1 MAALSVDHVLFSKEC
16 EIDMSYRRMAT
27 HAFVTAAVA
36 CGWGGAALAADKP
49 VSGGILTFVVA
60 STAPSYDAHFEQTF
74 GVVHPI
80 GPFYSLLLR
89 ANPDNLQDPADF
101 VCDLCEGKWDESND
115 GMTYTFKIRQNV
127 KFHDG
132 TPLTSADIKAT
143 IDKIAFPP
151 EGVPSARQSWYTQ
164 IASVEAPEPYK
175 LVVKMKRPLPA
186 IIPALASPFNFVY
199 AKKDLD
205 THGYKWHQKNI
216 NGTGAFTFVQ
226 EQPGA
231 FIEGK
236 KNPNY
241 FLKGQPYLDGF
252 KAIQAPKMSVR
263 LQSIRGDRAAVEFRG
278 FPPKARDDL
287 VAALGD
293 KVKVQESNWN
303 VLIGATPN
311 QKKTEYQDPR
321 VRQALGYALDRNG
334 TAAAISQI
342 AITKYVGGIVFP
354 GHPLEAKK
362 DWLAGMPGYGDVKAS
377 REKAK
382 QLLKDAG
389 QSKLKLSVWNRAV
402 DQPYKIIG
410 TWYVDQWRKVGIDAD
425 QKVVPT
431 GPWYAGMRQTRD
443 FDVSVDPNAQTIV
456 NPTIDTSKYIS
467 KGGNNYSNTT
477 DMKSDELYFTMLYET
492 DPKKQFEKM
501 RAFEK
506 HILLDTA
513 QYIPA
518 FWWYRITVQ
527 RSYFKGWNSGPSHYV
542 NQGLENVWI
551 DPKLR

>member
-1 MAALSVDHVLFSKEC
+1 MSITRLAIYGLLS
-16 EIDMSYRRMAT
+16 
-27 HAFVTAAVA
+27 AAVA
-36 CGWGGAALAADKP
+36 SGWGGAANAAEKP

-60 STAPSYDAHFEQTF
+60 SNPPSYDAHVEQTF

-80 GPFYSLLLR
+80 GPFYSLLIR
-89 ANPDNLQDPADF
+89 ANPDNLQDPSDF
-101 VCDLCEGKWDESND
+101 VCDLCEGKWETAKD
-115 GMTYTFKIRQNV
+115 GMSYTFKIRENV

-132 TPLTSADIKAT
+132 TPLTAADIKAT

-151 EGVPSARQSWYTQ
+151 EGVPSIRQTWYSQ

-175 LVVKMKRPLPA
+175 LVIKMKRPLAA

-199 AKKDLD
+199 SKKDLD
-205 THGYKWHQKNI
+205 THGYKWHQRNI

-226 EQPGA
+226 QQPGA
-231 FIEGK
+231 FVEGK

-241 FLKGQPYLDGF
+241 FIKGQPYLDGF
-252 KAIQAPKMSVR
+252 RAVQAPKMSVR
-263 LQSIRGDRAAVEFRG
+263 LQAIRGDRAGAEFRG

-287 VAALGD
+287 VEALGD

-303 VLIGATPN
+303 TMFGLSPN
-311 QKKTEYQDPR
+311 QKKPQFADTR
-321 VRQALGYALDRNG
+321 VRQALAYALDRYG
-334 TAAAISQI
+334 TAEAISKI
-342 AITKYVGGIVFP
+342 AITKHVGGLVFP
-354 GHPLEAKK
+354 GHPLEAKN
-362 DWLAGMPGYGDVKAS
+362 DWLSQMPGYGKDIKAS

-382 QLLKDAG
+382 KLLKEAG
-389 QSKLKLSVWNRAV
+389 HPNLKVSIWNRSV

-410 TWYVDQWRKVGIDAD
+410 TWYVDQWRRVGIDAD

-443 FDVSVDPNAQTIV
+443 FDVTIDPNAQTIV
-456 NPTIDTSKYIS
+456 NPTIDTSKYAAS
-467 KGGNNYSNTT
+467 AGNNYSNST
-477 DMKSDELYFTMLYET
+477 DKKSDELYYAMLYET
-492 DPKKQFEKM
+492 DPEAQYEKM

-513 QYIPA
+513 QYIPG

-527 RSYFKGWNSGPSHYV
+527 RTYLKGWNIGPSHYV
-542 NQGLENVWI
+542 NQSLENVWI
-551 DPKLR
+551 DPKLL

>member
-1 MAALSVDHVLFSKEC
+1 
-16 EIDMSYRRMAT
+16 MSYSKR
-27 HAFVTAAVA
+27 AVYA
-36 CGWGGAALAADKP
+36 LLGAALAAGSGTAAIAAEKP
-49 VSGGILTFVVA
+49 ISGGILTFVVA
-60 STAPSYDAHFEQTF
+60 SDAPSYDAHFEQTF
-74 GVVHPI
+74 GVVHPV

-89 ANPDNLQDPADF
+89 GNPDNLQDPTDF
-101 VCDLCEGKWDESND
+101 VCDLCEGKWETAKD
-115 GMTYTFKIRQNV
+115 GLSYTFKIRENV
-127 KFHDG
+127 TFHDG
-132 TPLTSADIKAT
+132 TPLTAADIKAT

-151 EGVPSARQSWYTQ
+151 EGVPSARKSWYSQ
-164 IASVEAPEPYK
+164 IASVETPEKYK
-175 LVVKMKRPLPA
+175 LVVKMKRPLSA

-199 AKKDLD
+199 SKKDLD

-216 NGTGAFTFVQ
+216 NGTGAFIFVQ

-263 LQSIRGDRAAVEFRG
+263 LQSIRGNRAAVEFRG

-287 VAALGD
+287 VEALGD

-303 VLIGATPN
+303 VLMGATPN
-311 QKKTEYQDPR
+311 QKLKQFQDVR
-321 VRQALGYALDRNG
+321 IRQALAYSLDRYG
-334 TAAAISQI
+334 TAESISQI
-342 AITKYVGGIVFP
+342 AITKYVGGLVFP

-362 DWLAGMPGYGDVKAS
+362 EWLAEMPGYGKDVKAS
-377 REKAK
+377 RAKARE
-382 QLLKDAG
+382 LLKEAG
-389 QSKLKLSVWNRAV
+389 QPNLKLSVWNRAV

-410 TWYVDQWRKVGIDAD
+410 TWYVDQWRKVGINAD

-443 FDVSVDPNAQTIV
+443 FEVSIDPNAQTIV
-456 NPTIDTSKYIS
+456 NPTIDTSKYMS
-467 KGGNNYSNTT
+467 SAGNNYSNTT
-477 DMKSDELYFTMLYET
+477 DKKSDDLYYAMLYET
-492 DPKKQFEKM
+492 DPAKQYANM
-501 RAFEK
+501 RAYEK
-506 HILLDTA
+506 HILLDSA
-513 QYIPA
+513 QHIPG

-551 DPKLR
+551 DPKLL

>member
-1 MAALSVDHVLFSKEC
+1 
-16 EIDMSYRRMAT
+16 MSLTRLAT
-27 HAFVTAAVA
+27 YGLLAAAVA
-36 CGWGGAALAADKP
+36 SGWGGAAIAAEKP

-60 STAPSYDAHFEQTF
+60 SNPPSYDAHIEQTF
-74 GVVHPI
+74 GVIHPI
-80 GPFYSLLLR
+80 APFYSLLLR
-89 ANPDNLQDPADF
+89 ANPDNLQDPTDF
-101 VCDLCEGKWDESND
+101 VCDLCEGKWEVAKD
-115 GMTYTFKIRQNV
+115 GMSYTFKIRENV

-132 TPLTSADIKAT
+132 TPLTAADIKAT

-151 EGVPSARQSWYTQ
+151 EGIPSARQTWYSQ
-164 IASVEAPEPYK
+164 IASVETPEKYK

-199 AKKDLD
+199 SKKDLD
-205 THGYKWHQKNI
+205 AHGYTWHKRHI

-241 FLKGQPYLDGF
+241 FIKDRPYLDGF

-263 LQSIRGDRAAVEFRG
+263 LQAIRGDRAAAEFRG

-287 VAALGD
+287 VQALGD
-293 KVKVQESNWN
+293 KVRVQESNWN
-303 VLIGATPN
+303 TMFGASPN
-311 QKKTEYQDPR
+311 QKKPEFADPR
-321 VRQALGYALDRNG
+321 VRKALAYALDRNG
-334 TAAAISQI
+334 TAKAISQI
-342 AITKYVGGIVFP
+342 AITKYVGGLVFP

-362 DWLAGMPGYGDVKAS
+362 EWLAQMPGYGKDIKAA

-382 QLLKDAG
+382 QLLKESG
-389 QSKLKLSVWNRAV
+389 HPKLKLSLWNRAV

-410 TWYVDQWRKVGIDAD
+410 TWYVDQWRRIGVDAD

-443 FDVSVDPNAQTIV
+443 FDVTIDPNAQTIV
-456 NPTIDTSKYIS
+456 NPTIDTSKYS
-467 KGGNNYSNTT
+467 ASAGNNYSNTT
-477 DMKSDELYFTMLYET
+477 DKKSDELYYAMLYET
-492 DPKKQFEKM
+492 DPELQYEKM
-501 RAFEK
+501 RAYEK

-527 RSYFKGWNSGPSHYV
+527 RTFLKGWNIGPSHYV
-542 NQGLENVWI
+542 NQSLENVWI
-551 DPKLR
+551 DPKLL